1 MEFSFSIELGE
12 LHRVLK
18 VLSVVTSTDPLGQI
32 LIEAKG
38 SNELEFIANNGS
50 IVIEYFSD
58 KCVVK
63 KQGAVSIVYDR
74 LRFFVS
80 PFDPHNGTF
89 GAKDVRFN
97 ITEKAVN
104 VSIDNTYEDGTTS
117 KGKLRL
123 DKLNVYT
130 IQRPKPFNQAT
141 FILSSGIMKTA
152 IEKVLYAVNP
162 GEVRSFIQGVCV
174 EFDEHNIYFVGTDG
188 LVLSQYIM
196 DNNST
201 LKKGRYIIKYDI
213 MSSLLR
219 LLQDDYEQLFVE
231 IENDRIKIKFENIY
245 VEGRVIIGHDYPDY
259 KALLEGFKEAIVL
272 DKDMLLKTTT
282 PFHEISD
289 KDDYHRITF
298 AIKDNKM
305 KVYNDNLH
313 FDYNENIDFDGD
325 FIIDINA
332 RLLQKTITA
341 IKDNKLFMKF
351 SDDKGLLIFDSSHH
365 ENQKSLITPIK
376 RR

>member
-1 MEFSFSIELGE
+1 MEFSIEVGE
-12 LHRVLK
+12 LQRIFK
-18 VLSVVTSTDPLGQI
+18 ALSVVTSSDSLGQI
-32 LIEAKG
+32 LIEVKKDRVD
-38 SNELEFIANNGS
+38 FIANNGS
-50 IVIEYFSD
+50 IALEYFSD
-58 KCVVK
+58 KCIIK
-63 KQGAVSIVYDR
+63 KQGAVSIIYDK

-89 GAKDVRFN
+89 GAKDVKFKT
-97 ITEKAVN
+97 TEKAVN
-104 VSIDNTYEDGTTS
+104 ISIDNIYEDGTTS

-123 DKLNVYT
+123 DKLNIYA

-162 GEVRSFIQGVCV
+162 QEVRSFIQGVCM
-174 EFDEHNIYFVGTDG
+174 EFDEDSIYFVGTDG
-188 LVLSQYIM
+188 LVLSQYTM

-201 LKKGRYIIKYDI
+201 LKGGKYTIKYDI

-219 LLQDDYEQLFVE
+219 LLQDDYEQLFIE
-231 IENDRIKIKFENIY
+231 IENDRIKIKFGNVC
-245 VEGRVIIGHDYPDY
+245 VEGRIIIGHDYPDY
-259 KALLEGFKEAIVL
+259 KTLLEKFQEFVVL
-272 DKDMLLKTTT
+272 DKEMLLKIIV

-289 KDDYHRITF
+289 KDDYHRITLSV
-298 AIKDNKM
+298 KDNEM

-313 FDYNENIDFDGD
+313 FDYNENITFNND

-332 RLLQKTITA
+332 RLLQKTINA

-351 SDDKGLLIFDSSHH
+351 SDERGLLIFDSSHY

>member
-1 MEFSFSIELGE
+1 MQFSVELGE
-12 LHRVLK
+12 LQHVLK

-32 LIEAKG
+32 LIETKG
-38 SNELEFIANNGS
+38 SNEIEFIANNGS
-50 IVIEYFSD
+50 IAVEYFSD

-97 ITEKAVN
+97 VTEKAVN

-123 DKLNVYT
+123 DRLNIYA
-130 IQRPKPFNQAT
+130 IQRPKPFNKAT

-162 GEVRSFIQGVCV
+162 QEVRSFIQGICI

-188 LVLSQYIM
+188 LVLSQYTM

-201 LKKGRYIIKYDI
+201 LKKGRYTIKYDI

-231 IENDRIKIKFENIY
+231 IENDRIKIKFENIH

-259 KALLEGFKEAIVL
+259 KTLLERFEEAIVL

-313 FDYNENIDFDGD
+313 FDYNENINFNGD

-332 RLLQKTITA
+332 RLLQKTVTA